1 MEKIIL
7 LYTFLKISF
16 SQYKEYLIFQISFS
30 KFSNV
35 LHAFTCASTG
45 NLFSFCLWV
54 NILRCKAKSERR
66 FMPSICSTEN
76 ITLLKALRTFSLRWK
91 SSYKLSNE
99 SRVWLFSGLLGF
111 VFS

>member
-1 MEKIIL
+1 ML
-7 LYTFLKISF
+7 HTFLKISF
-16 SQYKEYLIFQISFS
+16 DQYKEYLIFQISFS

-35 LHAFTCASTG
+35 LHAFTCASATG
-45 NLFSFCLWV
+45 NLFSFCLRV
-54 NILRCKAKSERR
+54 NILRCKAKSERC
-66 FMPSICSTEN
+66 FVPSICSTEN
-76 ITLLKALRTFSLRWK
+76 ITLLKALRTFSLRSK